1 MRVGWRSGQRP
12 RWPRRPVATIAA
24 AVAATIVPSPA
35 TTRPTPTLIVGSP
48 ASQYWPRGDAGAAYG
63 EPPSPAHVTAVVPIH
78 TTKATRNSTT
88 HIAVPAMIKTPWLG
102 AGSVWSSV
110 ICAPEEG
117 GPEPVWQH
125 FLEANPWILGIS
137 LAAQL
142 LTSWDANRLEQT
154 VAGASVSGPGKR
166 VDALLETSGRI
177 RALVFAEI
185 KHHRTALLGGTHY
198 RSGSWPPSADLAG
211 AVVQAQQTVDL
222 AVRAIGTELSRQ
234 GRRRGRDW
242 RGRPRGATAL
252 FRHCWPARSTPRG
265 RRSTHREVPIIRAV
279 PPKPLRA
286 LNRDLR

>member
-1 MRVGWRSGQRP
+1 
-12 RWPRRPVATIAA
+12 
-24 AVAATIVPSPA
+24 
-35 TTRPTPTLIVGSP
+35 
-48 ASQYWPRGDAGAAYG
+48 
-63 EPPSPAHVTAVVPIH
+63 
-78 TTKATRNSTT
+78 
-88 HIAVPAMIKTPWLG
+88 
-102 AGSVWSSV
+102 VWSSV

-222 AVRAIGTELSRQ
+222 AVHAIGTEL
-234 GRRRGRDW
+234 RDKDEE
-242 RGRPRGATAL
+242 GAETGEAVHVVRPRSFVIAGQLDQLRGAGGVHTAKY
-252 FRHCWPARSTPRG
+252 RSFELY
-265 RRSTHREVPIIRAV
+265 RRNLYEP
-279 PPKPLRA
+279 
-286 LNRDLR
+286 